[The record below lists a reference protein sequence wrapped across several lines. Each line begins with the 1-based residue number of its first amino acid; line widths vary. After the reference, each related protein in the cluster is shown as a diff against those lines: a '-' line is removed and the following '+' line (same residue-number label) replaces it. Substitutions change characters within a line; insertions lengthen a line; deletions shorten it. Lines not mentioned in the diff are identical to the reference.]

1 MSPLLQLEIS
11 NSALQMDSSSRKR
24 ISSAI
29 GEPSGTTSQLQATDI
44 SEAVS
49 HLTSDYTCFENSH
62 GTVTMIDYIR
72 GYKTLLNKVKGVE
85 IIQVLLS
92 DYSRIKLEINKRKA
106 VKKLQ
111 TAWR

>member
-1 MSPLLQLEIS
+1 MG
-11 NSALQMDSSSRKR
+11 SSRRRR

-29 GEPSGTTSQLQATDI
+29 GEPNGTTNQLQATDI
-44 SEAVS
+44 SKAVS
-49 HLTSDYTCFENSH
+49 HLTSDYTCLENSH

-106 VKKLQ
+106 VKKKKKHKLPRDKS
-111 TAWR
+111 AHF